1 MSLLSNFQAKQNK
14 IETAN
19 NITYLITNHI
29 SHTYIEYIQ
38 STGTQYIK
46 TDFTPSS
53 DTTIELKY
61 ALTSTINDQGL
72 LSAYTTWTDNSYL
85 LYTYGSV
92 NWTYGGKRNAAP
104 VNTDIHTLNLY
115 RARIIRDGTTVT
127 NVTTGSFTNINTT
140 IHLFA
145 APGSA
150 HYSKMKLYY
159 LKIWDSS
166 GKLVREYVPCLD
178 SNNVACLYDMCTKA
192 YFYNNGTGVFTA
204 GPRI

>member
-14 IETAN
+14 IETANNIAQLIINQNLVENNAEETAN

-85 LYTYGSV
+85 LYTHGGV
-92 NWTYGGKRNAAP
+92 NWTYGGKR
-104 VNTDIHTLNLY
+104 IC
-115 RARIIRDGTTVT
+115 R
-127 NVTTGSFTNINTT
+127 
-140 IHLFA
+140 
-145 APGSA
+145 
-150 HYSKMKLYY
+150 HYHKH
-159 LKIWDSS
+159 
-166 GKLVREYVPCLD
+166 
-178 SNNVACLYDMCTKA
+178 
-192 YFYNNGTGVFTA
+192 
-204 GPRI
+204 